1 MADRVD
7 AEAPEIASDSLKARL
22 PSDMQSIPNPESS
35 APMLDVHAP
44 HESIHTW
51 KSFFIHIATIVIGL
65 LIAVALEQ
73 TVEYFHHREQRHQ
86 LLEDLRHEAQERIR
100 IMPAN
105 NRANL
110 EIENWFREVLHAA
123 LSASLAGT
131 SVTFMV
137 PPRGDG
143 RGGQKPET
151 AAWDAAKA
159 SGAVNVLS
167 RAEIEAWERID
178 FVAKRA
184 DRNAEAVNAASRALR
199 ATADHIG
206 VSLKSGATVHV
217 TLEQRDELARDLAN
231 VIEAAHDLMREDA
244 TSAGIS
250 NAVLHGAQTPEQ
262 VAAYVDEAFKGISQ

>member
-1 MADRVD
+1 MADRTD
-7 AEAPEIASDSLKARL
+7 AEAPEIASDSLKAHL

-35 APMLDVHAP
+35 APMLEVHAP

-65 LIAVALEQ
+65 LIAIALEQ

-86 LLEDLRHEAQERIR
+86 LLEDLRHEAEERIR
-100 IMPAN
+100 MLPAN
-105 NRANL
+105 NHAHL
-110 EIENWFREVLHAA
+110 ELENWFRETLHAA
-123 LSASLAGT
+123 LSASTAGS
-131 SVTFMV
+131 SVTFVV
-137 PPRGDG
+137 PPHLDDRGD
-143 RGGQKPET
+143 QKPET
-151 AAWDAAKA
+151 AVWDAAKA

-167 RAEIEAWERID
+167 RAEIEAWEQVD

-184 DRNAEAVNAASRALR
+184 DKNAEATNAAGRALR

-217 TLEQRDELARDLAN
+217 TLEQRDELTRDLAN
-231 VIEAAHDLMREDA
+231 LIEAAHDLMREDV
-244 TSAGIS
+244 TSAGVS

-262 VAAYVDEAFKGISQ
+262 MAPYIDEAFKAIPQ